1 MLRLIP
7 KNQQKRQ
14 IPPELASL
22 GLPERLLELLLDR
35 EIDTPEKIER
45 YLHPKREDLLDPM
58 LMQDMDKAVNV
69 IRDAIE
75 KHEEITVFGDY
86 DVDGV
91 TATAILLT
99 YLRKQGA
106 QVGFYIP
113 DRHGEGYGLN
123 IAAIEQIATHSK
135 LLITV
140 DCGITCAAEVARAKE
155 LGMRVIVDNGV
166 RAFAP
171 LQTARQLGLDVIVTD
186 HHQLG
191 PQIPECEAVLNP
203 LLGHYPFRRLCGA
216 GVAFKLVQA
225 MGGTEAIEPLWEL
238 AALATIADIV
248 PLMDENRVIV
258 YYGLAAMAA
267 TQRPGLIA
275 LMESAGVD
283 LQKVSS
289 SDVAFRMA
297 PRINAGGR
305 LALASRG
312 VQLLTTRRM
321 DTAREIAEELNQDN
335 IRRRELEIEIFQQ
348 ADEMTRQ
355 QIDFMNER
363 AIVVCGEGWNPGVI
377 GLAASRLVE
386 KYKWPTILLSRDG
399 DICVGSARS
408 IPGVNIHEAM
418 STCRDLFIRFGGHAQ
433 AAGLTIEAKNVPEF
447 KRRLS
452 EAIREQAAP
461 EAFIP
466 TEEYDLELELS
477 EMTEA
482 FVDAFSAMQPTG
494 FGNPAPVFCVRGVH
508 TTDVRTIGKDGAHLR
523 MRLAQ
528 GSDMR
533 SAIGFRMGDR
543 AANLPEVIEA
553 IITLS
558 INVWQDKRSVQCEL
572 RQMQAYMPGKA
583 FIAECQRQSEK
594 ISNAMLSTLCLPDQK
609 AENIER
615 MTLEQAKT
623 VLASEFEKGYQ
634 GILIGVHTLAALKLL
649 NVHLAVMHA
658 QLDYVLEKTEDI
670 RGFNT
675 LVMVPDW
682 ANIAF
687 SPRLIVAMD
696 GMLSDGERV
705 LVKEKF
711 PKARVIEVTDMRTQS
726 SSAACRLLPDDSS
739 LRQLYKALRQ
749 REKTD
754 CTMNVLSAATGLE
767 EDMIRCG
774 MRIMQQLGLIEY
786 TLYPLSFK
794 VLPSGKVSLEDSSLR
809 AKLIRMKD
817 EGGNRFDAG
826 RM

>member
-14 IPPELASL
+14 IPPELVSL

-155 LGMRVIVDNGV
+155 LGMRVIV
-166 RAFAP
+166 
-171 LQTARQLGLDVIVTD
+171 TD

-275 LMESAGVD
+275 LMESAGVE

>member
-155 LGMRVIVDNGV
+155 LGMR
-166 RAFAP
+166 
-171 LQTARQLGLDVIVTD
+171 VIVTD

-572 RQMQAYMPGKA
+572 RQIQAYMPGKA

-687 SPRLIVAMD
+687 SPRLIIAMD

>member
-155 LGMRVIVDNGV
+155 LGMRVIV
-166 RAFAP
+166 
-171 LQTARQLGLDVIVTD
+171 TD

-283 LQKVSS
+283 MQKVSS

-711 PKARVIEVTDMRTQS
+711 PKARVIEVTDMRMQS

-767 EDMIRCG
+767 DDMIRCG

-809 AKLIRMKD
+809 AKLIRMKE

>member
-155 LGMRVIVDNGV
+155 LGMR
-166 RAFAP
+166 
-171 LQTARQLGLDVIVTD
+171 VIVTD

-739 LRQLYKALRQ
+739 LRQLYKVLRQ

-767 EDMIRCG
+767 EDMIRRG

>member
-45 YLHPKREDLLDPM
+45 YLHPKREDLVDPM

-155 LGMRVIVDNGV
+155 LGMR
-166 RAFAP
+166 
-171 LQTARQLGLDVIVTD
+171 VIVTD

-634 GILIGVHTLAALKLL
+634 GILIGVHALAALKLL

-774 MRIMQQLGLIEY
+774 MCIMQQLGLIEY

>member
-1 MLRLIP
+1 M
-7 KNQQKRQ
+7 
-14 IPPELASL
+14 
-22 GLPERLLELLLDR
+22 DR

-155 LGMRVIVDNGV
+155 LGMR
-166 RAFAP
+166 
-171 LQTARQLGLDVIVTD
+171 VIVTD

-418 STCRDLFIRFGGHAQ
+418 STCGDLFIRFGGHAQ

>member
-45 YLHPKREDLLDPM
+45 YLHPKREDLVDPM

-140 DCGITCAAEVARAKE
+140 DCGITCATEVARAKE
-155 LGMRVIVDNGV
+155 LGMR
-166 RAFAP
+166 
-171 LQTARQLGLDVIVTD
+171 VIVTD

-355 QIDFMNER
+355 QINFMNER

>member
-155 LGMRVIVDNGV
+155 LGMRVIV
-166 RAFAP
+166 
-171 LQTARQLGLDVIVTD
+171 TD

-283 LQKVSS
+283 PQKVSS

-623 VLASEFEKGYQ
+623 VLAREFEKGYQ

-739 LRQLYKALRQ
+739 LRQLYKVLRQ

-809 AKLIRMKD
+809 AKLIQMKD

>member
-155 LGMRVIVDNGV
+155 LGMR
-166 RAFAP
+166 
-171 LQTARQLGLDVIVTD
+171 VIVTD

-477 EMTEA
+477 EITEA

-726 SSAACRLLPDDSS
+726 ASAACRLLPDDSS

>member
-155 LGMRVIVDNGV
+155 LGMR
-166 RAFAP
+166 
-171 LQTARQLGLDVIVTD
+171 VIVTD

-739 LRQLYKALRQ
+739 LRQLYKVLRQ

>member
-155 LGMRVIVDNGV
+155 LGMR
-166 RAFAP
+166 
-171 LQTARQLGLDVIVTD
+171 VIVTD

-335 IRRRELEIEIFQQ
+335 IRRRELEIEIFQR

-634 GILIGVHTLAALKLL
+634 GILIGVHTLSALKLL

>member
-155 LGMRVIVDNGV
+155 LGMR
-166 RAFAP
+166 
-171 LQTARQLGLDVIVTD
+171 VIVTD

-583 FIAECQRQSEK
+583 FIAECQRQSER

-826 RM
+826 

>member
-45 YLHPKREDLLDPM
+45 YLHPKREDLVDPM

-155 LGMRVIVDNGV
+155 LGMR
-166 RAFAP
+166 
-171 LQTARQLGLDVIVTD
+171 VIVTD

-452 EAIREQAAP
+452 EAIREQAVP

-615 MTLEQAKT
+615 MTLEQAKN

-767 EDMIRCG
+767 EDTIRCG

>member
-45 YLHPKREDLLDPM
+45 YLHPKREDLVDPM

-155 LGMRVIVDNGV
+155 LGMRVIV
-166 RAFAP
+166 
-171 LQTARQLGLDVIVTD
+171 TD

-203 LLGHYPFRRLCGA
+203 LLGRYPFRRLCGA

>member
-155 LGMRVIVDNGV
+155 LGMRVIV
-166 RAFAP
+166 
-171 LQTARQLGLDVIVTD
+171 TD

-283 LQKVSS
+283 MQKVSS

-408 IPGVNIHEAM
+408 IPGVNIHGAM

-658 QLDYVLEKTEDI
+658 QLDYVLEKAEDI

>member
-155 LGMRVIVDNGV
+155 LGMRVIV
-166 RAFAP
+166 
-171 LQTARQLGLDVIVTD
+171 TD

-283 LQKVSS
+283 MQKVSS

-482 FVDAFSAMQPTG
+482 FVDAFSTMQPTG

>member
-155 LGMRVIVDNGV
+155 LGMRVIV
-166 RAFAP
+166 
-171 LQTARQLGLDVIVTD
+171 TD

-283 LQKVSS
+283 PQKVSS

-447 KRRLS
+447 KQRLS
-452 EAIREQAAP
+452 EAIRGQAAP

-594 ISNAMLSTLCLPDQK
+594 ISNAMLSALCLPDQK

-739 LRQLYKALRQ
+739 LRQLYKVLRQ

-809 AKLIRMKD
+809 AKLIQMKD

>member
-35 EIDTPEKIER
+35 EIDTLEKIER

-155 LGMRVIVDNGV
+155 LGMR
-166 RAFAP
+166 
-171 LQTARQLGLDVIVTD
+171 VIVTD

>member
-45 YLHPKREDLLDPM
+45 YLHPKREDLVDPM
-58 LMQDMDKAVNV
+58 LMQDMDKAINV

-155 LGMRVIVDNGV
+155 LGMR
-166 RAFAP
+166 
-171 LQTARQLGLDVIVTD
+171 VIVTD

>member
-155 LGMRVIVDNGV
+155 LGMRVIV
-166 RAFAP
+166 
-171 LQTARQLGLDVIVTD
+171 TD

-283 LQKVSS
+283 PQKVSS

>member
-45 YLHPKREDLLDPM
+45 YLHPKREDLFDPM

-155 LGMRVIVDNGV
+155 LGMR
-166 RAFAP
+166 
-171 LQTARQLGLDVIVTD
+171 VIVTD

-711 PKARVIEVTDMRTQS
+711 PKARVIEVTDMRMQS

>member
-155 LGMRVIVDNGV
+155 LGMRVIV
-166 RAFAP
+166 
-171 LQTARQLGLDVIVTD
+171 TD

-283 LQKVSS
+283 PQKVSS

-615 MTLEQAKT
+615 MTLEQAKN

>member
-7 KNQQKRQ
+7 KNQQQRQ

-155 LGMRVIVDNGV
+155 LGMR
-166 RAFAP
+166 
-171 LQTARQLGLDVIVTD
+171 VIVTD

-335 IRRRELEIEIFQQ
+335 IRRRELETEIFQQ

-433 AAGLTIEAKNVPEF
+433 AAGLTIEARNVPEF

-739 LRQLYKALRQ
+739 LRQLYKVLRQ

>member
-155 LGMRVIVDNGV
+155 LGMR
-166 RAFAP
+166 
-171 LQTARQLGLDVIVTD
+171 VIVTD

-386 KYKWPTILLSRDG
+386 KYKWQTILLSRDG

>member
-155 LGMRVIVDNGV
+155 LGMR
-166 RAFAP
+166 
-171 LQTARQLGLDVIVTD
+171 VIVTD

-675 LVMVPDW
+675 LVLVPDW

>member
-155 LGMRVIVDNGV
+155 LGMRVIV
-166 RAFAP
+166 
-171 LQTARQLGLDVIVTD
+171 TD

-283 LQKVSS
+283 MQKVSS

-335 IRRRELEIEIFQQ
+335 IRRRELEIEIFQR

-482 FVDAFSAMQPTG
+482 FVDAFSTMQPTG

-711 PKARVIEVTDMRTQS
+711 PKARVIEVMDMRTQS

>member
-123 IAAIEQIATHSK
+123 IAAIEQIATQSK

-155 LGMRVIVDNGV
+155 LGMR
-166 RAFAP
+166 
-171 LQTARQLGLDVIVTD
+171 VIVTD

-739 LRQLYKALRQ
+739 LRQLYKVLRQ

>member
-155 LGMRVIVDNGV
+155 LGMR
-166 RAFAP
+166 
-171 LQTARQLGLDVIVTD
+171 VIVTD

-418 STCRDLFIRFGGHAQ
+418 STCRNLFIRFGGHAQ

-452 EAIREQAAP
+452 EAIRKQAAP

-754 CTMNVLSAATGLE
+754 CTMNVLSAVTGLE

>member
-7 KNQQKRQ
+7 KNQEKRQ
-14 IPPELASL
+14 IPPELTSL
-22 GLPERLLELLLDR
+22 GLPDRLLELLLDR
-35 EIDTPEKIER
+35 EIDTPQKIER
-45 YLHPKREDLLDPM
+45 YLHPKREDLYDPM
-58 LMQDMDKAVNV
+58 LMQDMDKAVAV
-69 IRDAIE
+69 IRDALE

-106 QVGFYIP
+106 QVDFYIP

-123 IAAIEQIATHSK
+123 IAAVEQIATHSK

-155 LGMRVIVDNGV
+155 LGMRVIV
-166 RAFAP
+166 
-171 LQTARQLGLDVIVTD
+171 TD

-191 PQIPECEAVLNP
+191 PQLPQCEAVLNP
-203 LLGHYPFRRLCGA
+203 LLGSYPFRRLCGA

-283 LQKVSS
+283 PQKVTS

-335 IRRRELEIEIFQQ
+335 IRRRELEIEIFHQ

-355 QIDFMNER
+355 QIDFLNER
-363 AIVVCGEGWNPGVI
+363 AIVICGEGWNPGVI

-386 KYKWPTILLSRDG
+386 KYKWPTILLSKDG
-399 DICVGSARS
+399 DVCVGSARS
-408 IPGVNIHEAM
+408 IPGVNIHDAM
-418 STCRDLFIRFGGHAQ
+418 STCRDLFVRFGGHAQ

-447 KRRLS
+447 RRRLS

-477 EMTEA
+477 EMTEE

-523 MRLAQ
+523 LRLAQ
-528 GSDMR
+528 GSEMR
-533 SAIGFRMGDR
+533 PAIGFRMGER
-543 AANLPEVIEA
+543 AADLPEVIEA
-553 IITLS
+553 IVTLS
-558 INVWQDKRSVQCEL
+558 INVWQDKRNVQCEL

-583 FIAECQRQSEK
+583 FIAECQRQSDCL
-594 ISNAMLSTLCLPDQK
+594 NDAFLDALCLADDKTSAVEQ
-609 AENIER
+609 
-615 MTLEQAKT
+615 MTLEQAKA
-623 VLASEFEKGYQ
+623 VLADEFAKGYQ
-634 GILIGVHTLAALKLL
+634 GILIGVHTLAAMKLL

-658 QLDYVLEKTEDI
+658 QLDYAMQKTGDI

-675 LVMVPDW
+675 LVMAPDW

-687 SPRLIVAMD
+687 SPRMIVAMD
-696 GMLSDGERV
+696 GFLGDGERA
-705 LVKEKF
+705 LVSRQF
-711 PKARVIEVTDMRTQS
+711 PKARIIEVNNMRMQS
-726 SSAACRLLPDDSS
+726 ASAAEKLLPDDGM

-754 CTMNVLSAATGLE
+754 CTMNVLSAVTVLDEG
-767 EDMIRCG
+767 MIRCG
-774 MRIMQQLGLIEY
+774 LRIMQQLGLIEY
-786 TLYPLSFK
+786 TLQPLRFQ
-794 VLPSGKVSLEDSSLR
+794 VLPSGKVSLENSTLR
-809 AKLIRMKD
+809 AKLIQMKD
-817 EGGNRFDAG
+817 EGGKPF
-826 RM
+826 

>member
-155 LGMRVIVDNGV
+155 LGMRVIV
-166 RAFAP
+166 
-171 LQTARQLGLDVIVTD
+171 TD

-283 LQKVSS
+283 PQKVSS

-447 KRRLS
+447 KQRLS
-452 EAIREQAAP
+452 EAIRGQAAP

-594 ISNAMLSTLCLPDQK
+594 ISNAMLSALCLPDQK

-615 MTLEQAKT
+615 MTLEQAKN

-739 LRQLYKALRQ
+739 LRQLYKVLRQ

-809 AKLIRMKD
+809 AKLIQMKD

>member
-155 LGMRVIVDNGV
+155 LGMRVIV
-166 RAFAP
+166 
-171 LQTARQLGLDVIVTD
+171 TD

-283 LQKVSS
+283 MQKVSS

-774 MRIMQQLGLIEY
+774 MCIMQQLGLIEY

>member
-155 LGMRVIVDNGV
+155 LGMRVIV
-166 RAFAP
+166 
-171 LQTARQLGLDVIVTD
+171 TD

-283 LQKVSS
+283 PQKVSS

-726 SSAACRLLPDDSS
+726 FSAACRLLPDDSS